1 MCKYFQ
7 CPKSNYK
14 YGGRGITSIKLLHIY
29 CKTIFPVCVQH
40 EESISA
46 FQCSEYNLSL
56 HTGYL
61 HTSFVLHFI

>member
-14 YGGRGITSIKLLHIY
+14 YVGKNAIKLLQIY
-29 CKTIFPVCVQH
+29 CKTLFPVCVQH

-46 FQCSEYNLSL
+46 FQYSEY
-56 HTGYL
+56 
-61 HTSFVLHFI
+61 